1 MKLLSTM
8 SKNFALPKKLETGL
22 KKHEPVDIL
31 ALLIVALR
39 TSVKPSCTTST
50 SLRLPKKSR
59 TELEKSLPIDILAL
73 PIVVL
78 VFARDRDFPK
88 SVAVSPTGA

>member
-22 KKHEPVDIL
+22 KKDVPVEIL
-31 ALLIVALR
+31 ALLIVVLES
-39 TSVKPSCTTST
+39 SVKPSFTTSMT
-50 SLRLPKKSR
+50 LTLPKKSG